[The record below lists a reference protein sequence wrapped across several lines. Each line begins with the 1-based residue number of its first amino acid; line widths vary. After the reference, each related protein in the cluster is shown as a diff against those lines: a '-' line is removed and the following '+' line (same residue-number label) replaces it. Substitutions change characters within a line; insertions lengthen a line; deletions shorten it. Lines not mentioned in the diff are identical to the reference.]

1 MTKIDFRKVCD
12 PTNPNFKLETSP
24 FYLMAHAD
32 FKYHF
37 DVSTVLSKYGVT
49 KTMYRILTVL
59 REHEPANIGFIADA
73 AVTKRTT
80 VSRLIERMGQ
90 MGLIS
95 TSASEEDNRMT
106 EVCLTPSGHDLL
118 ATLTPVVGRQFIRAM
133 VGVSNSELAQL
144 ISTLRKISSN
154 LDKLAIE

>member
-1 MTKIDFRKVCD
+1 MTNVDFRKKCD
-12 PTNPNFKLETSP
+12 PTNPEFDLEMSP

-32 FKYHF
+32 FKYHL
-37 DVSTVLSKYGVT
+37 DVSTVLSKHGVT

-59 REHEPANIGFIADA
+59 RQYQPANIGFIADA

-80 VSRLIERMGQ
+80 VSRLIERMVQ
-90 MGLIS
+90 MGLTS
-95 TSASEEDNRMT
+95 TSANEEDNRMT
-106 EVCLTPSGHDLL
+106 EVCLTQAGQELL

-144 ISTLRKISSN
+144 ISTLQKISSN